1 MSTVEDFIEGENIKA
16 EREEGTNQDEGKVIA
31 LAAELASRQAAA
43 AANRQTLYRATSDIG
58 KGVGGIQDEDEPEIQ
73 QNRKNLSP
81 HQSPTLRRA
90 RLSSNKRA
98 HLPISDD
105 APRIDEEAI
114 KMLTE
119 ERGEENDGNNEKDL
133 PNQSSPTSD
142 NKMVRS
148 LSNRS
153 GISQSNNADTS
164 RKRMTVVMDEEMPDQ
179 EDDNSTVAGDEDT
192 QSIDPKEPA
201 SGSKL
206 SNEGEDGMP
215 DIGER
220 DADIGEG
227 GGTERELEEP
237 IQEVG
242 QKGTTG
248 MIDLSQSLAT
258 LRAGRQN
265 DEEHV
270 DDEIA
275 RGEQKS
281 THETDEE
288 LEDEEEEEEEEEPS
302 LKYSRLRGSV
312 PDMFKRDSASALAVS
327 DRFLALGMHSG
338 TIYVLDEQGNLV
350 KGFKTHSASVL
361 ALDIDST
368 AEFVGSAGM
377 DGLVS
382 VSSLSSSESYTFDF
396 KRVMRSISLEPS
408 FGRRSTRS
416 FVCGGMSG
424 QLVMREKSWFGHR
437 EVILH
442 EGEGPIW
449 TTKWRGNFVAWTND
463 KGVRI
468 YDVANKQRI
477 TFISPPEDKPRAD
490 LFRCTLYWQDDDTL
504 IIAWGDTIKVAKIRR
519 KDTNGPKAGAS
530 AILPVSGAKATVE
543 ITAILQLDC
552 MISGIAPRGKDFL
565 VLAYITDEDYDEDS
579 SVDSHRRRDGQRP
592 ELRLISDDGEE
603 LSSDI
608 LSLQSFARFQCNDYL
623 LVPSADA
630 VLNGTN
636 AIAKTQTQK
645 SLDPS
650 IEEQGN
656 YYYVVSPKDI
666 VIARSR
672 DQKDHL
678 DWLIQHKHYQ
688 EALDAIHTMGIPKA
702 LSMGFDANEI
712 GGKYITYLIRDK
724 QDWSKAA
731 AIVPGILK
739 ENVQAW
745 EDVVFAFAEKNSLP
759 FLIHQIPVEK
769 PTLNSVVYDMI
780 LAHLLRHNIDSLLD
794 TIRTWPV
801 ELYSTQ
807 AVVLAIEDRLNNDG
821 REGDEKE
828 VLIQPSSDERLL
840 MECLAEIHLK
850 NRQPG
855 KALPYYLRLR
865 KPGVFD
871 LIRDHNLF
879 NVIQDQALLLVE
891 FEQDLLKRA
900 LPGEEKQQNL
910 IHQKWRSIELLVDHT
925 HSIPI
930 HRVVPQ
936 LQEHHLYLFLYLDA
950 LFDRD
955 PQLVASYSDLQVDL
969 YAEFAYHKL
978 MAYLRTMSSHYSFEK
993 AYNTC
998 KSLDY
1003 VPEMV
1008 FLLSRIGDKKTALT
1022 LIIERLGDVER
1033 AIAFVKEEKDPE
1045 LWDNLVHYSED
1056 KPKFIRGLLENVGG
1070 EVDAVKLIRR
1080 IKDGLQIEGLRDAL
1094 IKILGDFNLQISLLE
1109 GCATIL
1115 THDGRSYAQFLDR
1128 AQTEGIYGDGDV
1140 RCSTCGERLLSRSTE
1155 GAIAITGQ
1163 DSTTPSGNEEEGRTN
1178 AIFFLCRH
1186 AHHLSCLIPNPSSI
1200 PKRSSVKKG
1209 TASDTGLLVTMT
1221 TTRAAATGQL
1231 QSAGAYGPMQRAHQ
1245 RKSQLQEKVLYQ
1257 NRLRVVLK
1265 KGCPVCRADREQF
1278 RL

>member
-1 MSTVEDFIEGENIKA
+1 
-16 EREEGTNQDEGKVIA
+16 
-31 LAAELASRQAAA
+31 
-43 AANRQTLYRATSDIG
+43 
-58 KGVGGIQDEDEPEIQ
+58 
-73 QNRKNLSP
+73 
-81 HQSPTLRRA
+81 
-90 RLSSNKRA
+90 
-98 HLPISDD
+98 
-105 APRIDEEAI
+105 
-114 KMLTE
+114 
-119 ERGEENDGNNEKDL
+119 
-133 PNQSSPTSD
+133 
-142 NKMVRS
+142 
-148 LSNRS
+148 
-153 GISQSNNADTS
+153 
-164 RKRMTVVMDEEMPDQ
+164 MTVVMDEEMPDQ
-179 EDDNSTVAGDEDT
+179 EDDDSTVTGDEDGE
-192 QSIDPKEPA
+192 SIDPEEPGL
-201 SGSKL
+201 GSTL
-206 SNEGEDGMP
+206 SNRGEGVLP

-220 DADIGEG
+220 DADVGEG
-227 GGTERELEEP
+227 GGIEQKVEEP
-237 IQEVG
+237 LQDSVRDST
-242 QKGTTG
+242 KGTTG

-258 LRAGRQN
+258 LRAGRQT
-265 DEEHV
+265 DESQM
-270 DDEIA
+270 DDDIA
-275 RGEQKS
+275 HGEQKS
-281 THETDEE
+281 SHELDEE
-288 LEDEEEEEEEEEPS
+288 LEEEEEEEEPS

-338 TIYVLDEQGNLV
+338 SIYVLDEQGNLI

-382 VSSLSSSESYTFDF
+382 VSSLSSSEAYTFDF

-468 YDVANKQRI
+468 YDIANKQRI

-504 IIAWGDTIKVAKIRR
+504 IIAWGDTIKVAKIRK
-519 KDTNGPKAGAS
+519 KDTSGSKAGAA
-530 AILPVSGAKATVE
+530 AILPASGAKATVE

-565 VLAYITDEDYDEDS
+565 VLAYITDDDYGEDS
-579 SVDSHRRRDGQRP
+579 SMDSHRRRDGQRP

-630 VLNGTN
+630 VLNGAN
-636 AIAKTQTQK
+636 AIAKIQTDK
-645 SLDPS
+645 PLDPS

-678 DWLIQHKHYQ
+678 DWLIQHKYYQ
-688 EALDAIHTMGIPKA
+688 EALDAIHVMGIPKA

-731 AIVPGILK
+731 SIVPGILK
-739 ENVQAW
+739 ENIQAW

-759 FLIHQIPVEK
+759 YLIHQIPVEK

-801 ELYSTQ
+801 EIYSTQ
-807 AVVLAIEDRLNNDG
+807 AVVLAIEDRLNSHGGDD
-821 REGDEKE
+821 DEKK
-828 VLIQPSSDERLL
+828 IQTQPNSNERLL

-850 NRQPG
+850 NRQLG

-879 NVIQDQALLLVE
+879 NVIQDQALLLVQ
-891 FEQDLLKRA
+891 FEQDLLKRS
-900 LPGEEKQQNL
+900 LPTEDKKENL

-955 PQLVASYSDLQVDL
+955 PQLVASYSDLQVEL
-969 YAEFAYHKL
+969 YAEFAYQKL

-1080 IKDGLQIEGLRDAL
+1080 IKDGLHIGGLRDAL

-1128 AQTEGIYGDGDV
+1128 AQTEGLYGDGDV
-1140 RCSTCGERLLSRSTE
+1140 QCSTCGERLLSRSTE
-1155 GAIAITGQ
+1155 GTVEISNQ
-1163 DSTTPSGNEEEGRTN
+1163 DSNSVIGNEEDERTN

-1186 AHHLSCLIPNPSSI
+1186 AHHLSCLVSNPSSI
-1200 PKRSSVKKG
+1200 PKRNIPNSKLKG
-1209 TASDTGLLVTMT
+1209 TANDTNDTGLLVTMT
-1221 TTRAAATGQL
+1221 TTRAAATGHL
-1231 QSAGAYGPMQRAHQ
+1231 HSAGAYGPMQRAHQ
-1245 RKSQLQEKVLYQ
+1245 RKAQLQEKVLYQ

>member
-1 MSTVEDFIEGENIKA
+1 MSTVEDFIEGENNVKEE
-16 EREEGTNQDEGKVIA
+16 EREEGESNQDEGKVIA

-43 AANRQTLYRATSDIG
+43 AANRQTLYKATSDITT
-58 KGVGGIQDEDEPEIQ
+58 QDEDEPEIQ
-73 QNRKNLSP
+73 QSRNNLSP
-81 HQSPTLRRA
+81 QHSPTLRRA

-98 HLPISDD
+98 PLRISDD

-114 KMLTE
+114 KKMTE
-119 ERGEENDGNNEKDL
+119 ERVEEIGDQDTNNEQDGPTSPSSGNN
-133 PNQSSPTSD
+133 
-142 NKMVRS
+142 MVRS

-153 GISQSNNADTS
+153 GISQSSNAEPS

-179 EDDNSTVAGDEDT
+179 EDDNSTVTGDEDAE
-192 QSIDPKEPA
+192 SIDPTEH
-201 SGSKL
+201 GIESKI
-206 SNEGEDGMP
+206 SNTGEDGIP
-215 DIGER
+215 EIGER
-220 DADIGEG
+220 DADVGEG
-227 GGTERELEEP
+227 GGTEREVEEP
-237 IQEVG
+237 IQELG
-242 QKGTTG
+242 QKGTAG

-258 LRAGRQN
+258 LRAGRQA
-265 DEEHV
+265 DESQI
-270 DDEIA
+270 DDDIA

-288 LEDEEEEEEEEEPS
+288 TEEEEEEEEEPS

-338 TIYVLDEQGNLV
+338 SIYVLDEQGNLI
-350 KGFKTHSASVL
+350 KGFRTHSASVL

-382 VSSLSSSESYTFDF
+382 VSSLSSSEAYIFDF

-468 YDVANKQRI
+468 YDIANKQRI

-519 KDTNGPKAGAS
+519 KDTNGTKAGAS
-530 AILPVSGAKATVE
+530 AILPASGAKATVE

-565 VLAYITDEDYDEDS
+565 VLAYITDEDYGEDS

-592 ELRLISDDGEE
+592 ELRLISDEGEE

-630 VLNGTN
+630 VLNGAN
-636 AIAKTQTQK
+636 AIAKTQAHK
-645 SLDPS
+645 PLDPS

-678 DWLIQHKHYQ
+678 DWLIQHKYYQ
-688 EALDAIHTMGIPKA
+688 EALDTIHTMGIPKA

-731 AIVPGILK
+731 SIVPGILK

-759 FLIHQIPVEK
+759 YLIHQIPVEK

-780 LAHLLRHNIDSLLD
+780 LAHLLRHNIDSLLE

-801 ELYSTQ
+801 EIYSTQ
-807 AVVLAIEDRLNNDG
+807 AVVLAIEDRLNNHG

-828 VLIQPSSDERLL
+828 VQAQPNSDERLL

-891 FEQDLLKRA
+891 FEQDLLKRS
-900 LPGEEKQQNL
+900 LPAEDKQQSL

-969 YAEFAYHKL
+969 YAEFAYQKL

-1080 IKDGLQIEGLRDAL
+1080 IKDGLHIEGLRDAL

-1128 AQTEGIYGDGDV
+1128 AQTEGLYGDGDV

-1155 GAIAITGQ
+1155 GAVAVTGQ
-1163 DSTTPSGNEEEGRTN
+1163 DSSPAGNEEDGRTN

-1186 AHHLSCLIPNPSSI
+1186 AHHLSCLISNPSSI
-1200 PKRSSVKKG
+1200 PKRSTAKKG

-1245 RKSQLQEKVLYQ
+1245 RKAQVQEKVLYQ

-1265 KGCPVCRADREQF
+1265 KGCPICRADREQF